1 MGGCASKPKVLKA
14 EKLEAAMPLVE
25 EKTVEV
31 AGGDQKV
38 EEVTKVEVGKEVGG
52 GDHQKEKAIEEKVLV
67 VEAEAGEENKPRS
80 LGNLLKDMVTLHL
93 PMKSFIYV
101 RVDEINHLLFQSV
114 LLLMLQFFYF
124 LIYHGCLIFFMFI
137 NLF

>member
-52 GDHQKEKAIEEKVLV
+52 GDHQKKKASEEKVVVV
-67 VEAEAGEENKPRS
+67 VEEEAGEESKPRS
-80 LGNLLKDMVTLHL
+80 LGNLLKEMVTLHL
-93 PMKSFIYV
+93 PMKSFIYI
-101 RVDEINHLLFQSV
+101 RVDEIDHLLF
-114 LLLMLQFFYF
+114 
-124 LIYHGCLIFFMFI
+124 
-137 NLF
+137 

>member
-38 EEVTKVEVGKEVGG
+38 EEVTKVGVGKEVRG
-52 GDHQKEKAIEEKVLV
+52 GDHQKEKASEEKVVVV
-67 VEAEAGEENKPRS
+67 VEEEGAGEESQLRS
-80 LGNLLKDMVTLHL
+80 LGNLLKEMVTLHL
-93 PMKSFIYV
+93 PMNSFILYKS
-101 RVDEINHLLFQSV
+101 R
-114 LLLMLQFFYF
+114 
-124 LIYHGCLIFFMFI
+124 
-137 NLF
+137 